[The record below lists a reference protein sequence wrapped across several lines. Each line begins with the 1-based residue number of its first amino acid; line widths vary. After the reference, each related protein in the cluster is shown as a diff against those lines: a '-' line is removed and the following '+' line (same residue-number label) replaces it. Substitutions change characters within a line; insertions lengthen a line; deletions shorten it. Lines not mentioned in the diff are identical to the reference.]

1 MFSLGKS
8 LQSGEEKVQG
18 GEGGG
23 GSYQCDK
30 EIHWYIDEEEAARVF
45 SVVASDRTTGNAHS
59 LKHLKFHLKARNFFF
74 YSETG
79 QALEQM
85 VQRGCGVSLEVFKTW
100 LEIVLDILL

>member
-30 EIHWYIDEEEAARVF
+30 KIRWYIDEEAARVF
-45 SVVASDRTTGNAHS
+45 SVVASDRTSGNAHS
-59 LKHLKFHLKARNFFF
+59 LKHLKFHLKARKSFF

-100 LEIVLDILL
+100 LKIALDILL